1 MTHLPPPS
9 ECANC
14 GTDLSP
20 GAKSCRDCGAD
31 ERTGWRDTDMY
42 DGLDLPSE
50 AWEDDTDVGPALSR
64 ELPWYWWT
72 AGVAVL
78 IGFIFVVLG
87 LN

>member
-1 MTHLPPPS
+1 
-9 ECANC
+9 
-14 GTDLSP
+14 
-20 GAKSCRDCGAD
+20 
-31 ERTGWRDTDMY
+31 MY